1 MGTVF
6 WAIVSWWLFIAV
18 ISSFYFWAKK
28 TDRSQA
34 PLERRITAVGY
45 GLAWP
50 YLAYKGLKGK
60 QNRTANLAKQRTA
73 QEDIPGGAMP
83 PSSPTATHIAFET
96 PTVGR
101 SSAQPGVSRPPTAGV
116 STRPVPTGPASSA
129 VPAGWLPA
137 TSMPSPPLPEQP
149 AEPPLPTTEPGP
161 PAGR

>member
-60 QNRTANLAKQRTA
+60 QNRTANLANSGPRRK
-73 QEDIPGGAMP
+73 I
-83 PSSPTATHIAFET
+83 SP
-96 PTVGR
+96 
-101 SSAQPGVSRPPTAGV
+101 
-116 STRPVPTGPASSA
+116 A
-129 VPAGWLPA
+129 VPCPRPRRRRLI
-137 TSMPSPPLPEQP
+137 SLSRRRLSDDLQPSQE
-149 AEPPLPTTEPGP
+149 
-161 PAGR
+161 